1 MNSLSAFHSRFLRC
15 AQFLFR
21 DWQLL
26 NLSSRKRGEEGGGGE
41 GRGKRSVVGNP
52 SVSVTRKRGKKILPP
67 LTCIVNKSRYSLCS
81 PRSTT
86 RNYAPVERPLELLWF
101 SRAVLLYTTNHC
113 SCSYSKATRRHRCN
127 GELWCPPRRP
137 TPILTRIR
145 RGRGLGTILEGRTTR
160 TKSRYQKCE
169 YIYII
174 RVSTNSSY
182 VK

>member
-26 NLSSRKRGEEGGGGE
+26 NLSSRKRGEEGGGGGKGE
-41 GRGKRSVVGNP
+41 GNVPWSEIQVYLLHESVE
-52 SVSVTRKRGKKILPP
+52 RRFLPP

-145 RGRGLGTILEGRTTR
+145 RGRGLGTISEGRTTR

-169 YIYII
+169 YIYI
-174 RVSTNSSY
+174 
-182 VK
+182 

>member
-26 NLSSRKRGEEGGGGE
+26 NPSRKKDGGGG
-41 GRGKRSVVGNP
+41 RGKPVVGNP
-52 SVSVTRKRGKKILPP
+52 SISVTRKRGKILPP
-67 LTCIVNKSRYSLCS
+67 LACIVNKSRYSLCS

-113 SCSYSKATRRHRCN
+113 SCSYNKATRRHRCN

-145 RGRGLGTILEGRTTR
+145 RGRGLGTISEGRTTR

-169 YIYII
+169 YL
-174 RVSTNSSY
+174 
-182 VK
+182 